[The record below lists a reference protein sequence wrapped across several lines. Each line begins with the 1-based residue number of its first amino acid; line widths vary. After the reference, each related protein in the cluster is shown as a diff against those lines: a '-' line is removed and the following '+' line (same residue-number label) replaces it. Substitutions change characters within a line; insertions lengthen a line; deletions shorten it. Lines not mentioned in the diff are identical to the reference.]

1 MNIKNITIVGLGYVG
16 FSLSVLIA
24 QKYNVI
30 GLDTNQKKIK
40 LINKRTSPILDNDI
54 NEYLSKK
61 NLLLEATLD
70 HRYAYKN
77 ADVIIIAVP
86 TNYSEETGEFNTK
99 IAETK
104 VISKIE
110 VSEIYVF
117 TNNRRN
123 TIKIAINDSL
133 IIINKFS
140 K

>member
-1 MNIKNITIVGLGYVG
+1 MNINNVTIVGLGYVG

-30 GLDTNQKKIK
+30 GLDTNQKKIN

-99 IAETK
+99 IVETTINN
-104 VISKIE
+104 VLKI
-110 VSEIYVF
+110 
-117 TNNRRN
+117 N
-123 TIKIAINDSL
+123 KKC
-133 IIINKFS
+133 IIIIKS
-140 K
+140 TVPIH